1 MEEVPRFAPLERRDD
16 FMDEQ
21 ENKNSRAKTNRDVSL
36 LKTLLQRK
44 VDFRNVEKIP
54 PALLNELLRKF
65 VLNVRTK
72 DGDD

>member
-1 MEEVPRFAPLERRDD
+1 
-16 FMDEQ
+16 MDEQ

-44 VDFRNVEKIP
+44 VDFRNVGKIL
-54 PALLNELLRKF
+54 PALLNELLSKF

>member
-1 MEEVPRFAPLERRDD
+1 
-16 FMDEQ
+16 MDEQ

>member
-1 MEEVPRFAPLERRDD
+1 
-16 FMDEQ
+16 MDEQ

-36 LKTLLQRK
+36 LKILLQRK

-54 PALLNELLRKF
+54 PVLLNELLSKF